1 MAHIQYWN
9 ILRKNINCLWE
20 KVIMLLFLHMN
31 AMGSYLEEIDLKI
44 DISKCRFIR
53 TTILNKV
60 LTILNR
66 KDTLVIKSKA
76 ILYKVYT
83 MELTNIQK

>member
-1 MAHIQYWN
+1 
-9 ILRKNINCLWE
+9 
-20 KVIMLLFLHMN
+20 MLLFLHMN
-31 AMGSYLEEIDLKI
+31 VMGSYLEEINLKI

-66 KDTLVIKSKA
+66 KDTLAIKSKA

>member
-1 MAHIQYWN
+1 
-9 ILRKNINCLWE
+9 
-20 KVIMLLFLHMN
+20 
-31 AMGSYLEEIDLKI
+31 MGSYLEEIDLKI

-53 TTILNKV
+53 TRILNKV

-66 KDTLVIKSKA
+66 KDTLAIKSKA

>member
-1 MAHIQYWN
+1 
-9 ILRKNINCLWE
+9 
-20 KVIMLLFLHMN
+20 MLLFLHMN
-31 AMGSYLEEIDLKI
+31 AMGSQLEEIELKI

-53 TTILNKV
+53 TTTLNKV

-66 KDTLVIKSKA
+66 KDTLEIKSKA